1 MKSARICKK
10 KNKFQSVNVEIAVM
24 TAIVFVVL
32 FVFVIAVYWISG
44 LFQNHTKPPENSQG
58 SIPIR
63 QVSNSFTI
71 KTDDDMITR
80 TSYNTYKN
88 LGEFRLTAYCPC
100 EKCCEEWA
108 LKRPLDD
115 KGKPIVYT
123 ASGKIAKAGYTVA
136 ADPNVLPYG
145 TKIKING
152 HEYEVQDCGGAV
164 TGKSIDIYFDTHDE
178 AENFGVKF
186 VEVFVKH

>member
-1 MKSARICKK
+1 MKSTRICKK

-44 LFQNHTKPPENSQG
+44 LFQNHAKPPENSQG
-58 SIPIR
+58 SIPIK
-63 QVSNSFTI
+63 QVSNSF
-71 KTDDDMITR
+71 
-80 TSYNTYKN
+80 
-88 LGEFRLTAYCPC
+88 
-100 EKCCEEWA
+100 
-108 LKRPLDD
+108 
-115 KGKPIVYT
+115 
-123 ASGKIAKAGYTVA
+123 
-136 ADPNVLPYG
+136 
-145 TKIKING
+145 
-152 HEYEVQDCGGAV
+152 